1 MSSIFRKNIIMIV
14 VRLSLVCLLAALV
27 MVNGSFIFAEGNT
40 DEIFSYVENGISF
53 SYTVKDNKIT
63 IHYIIMN
70 SADSLTDG
78 TLVIPSKIDDMKVV
92 AVNKNAAF
100 WIDDNVIYKIRKII
114 CSNYMTTVDMMSF
127 YPIESLQEIVLG
139 KYTKRFITI
148 LRDYEKDNYILFN
161 ITVPKD
167 AKYLKTV
174 KGALYSKDG
183 TILFRTPKVSVK
195 GDKYDNWKSFRV
207 SSKVRRIYKYTFLY
221 NAQKVIRLGGN
232 IRKIDKGAFKNSG
245 GLLFKVPKNKV
256 KKYKKLIKKAGGT
269 LGKTKWQ
276 IRVKGY

>member
-1 MSSIFRKNIIMIV
+1 MVMVS
-14 VRLSLVCLLAALV
+14 LSLVFLLAASV
-27 MVNGSFIFAEGNT
+27 MVDGSFIFAEEST
-40 DEIFSYVENGISF
+40 DEVFYHEENGVSF
-53 SYTVKDNKIT
+53 KYTVKDNKIT
-63 IHYIIMN
+63 IMYIFMN
-70 SADSLTDG
+70 NADSLIDG
-78 TLVIPSKIDDMKVV
+78 TLIIPSKINGMKVV
-92 AVNKNAAF
+92 AVNKNAAV
-100 WIDDNVIYKIRKII
+100 WIIDDNVIYKIRKIV

-139 KYTKRFITI
+139 KYTKRFNTI
-148 LRDYEKDNYILFN
+148 LRDYEQDEYILFK

-183 TILFRTPKVSVK
+183 TILFRTPKVSKK
-195 GDKYDNWKSFRV
+195 GPKYDNWKSFRV
-207 SSKVRRIYKYTFLY
+207 SSKVRRIYKYTFLC